1 MQNAISL
8 QAEELLS
15 LYKKDER
22 VKQVG
27 QFLSGETNPTSQ
39 IFLRGLS
46 YSARALVIASLCK
59 RGVVVCS
66 EQDDAPYL
74 YYDLTKL
81 LGEDKVFLLP
91 SSFKH
96 RPSADGYDAQ
106 NIQLRTE
113 AVSQLFGG
121 QDVIVVT
128 YPQAAAEKVITT
140 TDLQENTLKVNC
152 GEKISIQFL
161 TDVLIEY
168 GFQRVDFVYE
178 PGQYSIRGSIVDIF
192 SFASDVP
199 YRIDF
204 FGDEVDSIRTFELD
218 SQLSVNKLEE
228 VLIVPDLSMG
238 SSENRQRVS
247 LIEALP
253 ADMPLWIEQ
262 PDLTVDLVA
271 QSYEQAQAAVRVA
284 ESLPQEDVKR
294 LNLSDFV
301 RPDDWG
307 YAMTQH
313 KRVVLVAPTYSI
325 PEGEKSVN
333 FSILSQPSFKKN
345 FDLLEDDIYYR
356 TADEYKV
363 YILSDNSR
371 QLERLGSILKER
383 KRKLRYNEI
392 KATLHAGFV
401 DNIARLCVYTDHQI
415 FERYHKYSLRN
426 EKMRAAQQSITLK
439 ELSQLKV
446 GDYVVHIDHGVC
458 VFNGLTSQTIN
469 GRVTETV
476 LLSFAGSDRIFVNVQ
491 SLHKISKYRGKE
503 GVEPKIR
510 ALGTPYW
517 ENLKEKTKKHVKDI
531 AANLIKLYAM
541 RKDEE
546 GYAFSPDTFLQQ
558 ELEASFLYE
567 DTPDQFKATQAV
579 KKDME
584 KKSPMDRLVCGDVGF
599 GKTEIAIRAAFKA
612 VSDNKQ
618 VAVLV
623 PTTVLAFQHYNT
635 FKERLK
641 DFPCKVEYISRLRK
655 RSETSAVLKGLK
667 DGTVNIVIG
676 THRLIGK
683 DIGFKDLGLL
693 IVDEEQRFGVAV
705 KEKLKEL
712 KVNVDTLTL
721 TATPIPRTLQFSL
734 MGARDLSVLQTPP
747 SNRQPIQTE
756 VRVFSEEAMC
766 EAIKFE
772 VDRGGQVFIINNR
785 INHLL
790 ELQRVLAK
798 LMPGVRTV
806 VGHGQMDGMQLESIM
821 LDFIDGEYD
830 VLLATTI
837 IESGLDIP
845 NANTI
850 IINNAHMFGL
860 SELHQL
866 RGRVGRSNKKAYCYL
881 FAPPLAQLT
890 QEGRRRLKIIGEFSD
905 LGSGFNIAMQDL
917 DIRGTGNV
925 LGAEQ
930 SGFISDIGYEAYQKI
945 LQEALIELKQND
957 YKELFKEAGSNGD
970 DEEPGGEKINV
981 EELMFVSDTQID
993 TDEEAIFPQAYIE
1006 SISERI
1012 SLYKEADSLQSTEA
1026 IDAFKS
1032 RLVDR
1037 FGPLPEAAESLLQIV
1052 DARIIAQK
1060 LGVEK
1065 LILKRSKLIIHFVS
1079 DPNSAFY
1086 QSPIFAGII
1095 DWMQRNGRKASM
1107 KEEKGRLSLI
1117 FKEEM
1122 NIDKMVVTL
1131 RDIHLTAVEGVLK

>member
-1 MQNAISL
+1 MQNTETP
-8 QAEELLS
+8 AEQLLS
-15 LYKKDER
+15 LYKKEER
-22 VKQVG
+22 VAQVG
-27 QFLSGETNPTSQ
+27 SFLKKGGREAESLY
-39 IFLRGLS
+39 LRGLS
-46 YSARALVIASLCK
+46 YSARALVIASVCK

-66 EQDDAPYL
+66 EKDDAPYL
-74 YYDLTKL
+74 YHDLTRL
-81 LGEDKVFLLP
+81 LGEDNVYLLP

-96 RPSADGYDAQ
+96 RPSAEGYDAQ

-121 QDVIVVT
+121 KDVLVVT
-128 YPQAAAEKVITT
+128 YPQAAAEKVIAT
-140 TDLQENTLKVNC
+140 TDLEENTLKLTC
-152 GEKISIQFL
+152 GENISIQFL
-161 TDVLIEY
+161 IDVLIEY
-168 GFQRVDFVYE
+168 GFERVDFVYE

-218 SQLSVNKLEE
+218 SQLSVNKLQE

-238 SSENRQRVS
+238 SSEKRSRVS
-247 LIEALP
+247 LLEALP
-253 ADMPLWIEQ
+253 ADMALWVEQ
-262 PDLTVDLVA
+262 PDMSVDLVA
-271 QSYEQAQAAVRVA
+271 QVYEQAQAAVKA
-284 ESLPQEDVKR
+284 LSESASEESKR
-294 LNLSDFV
+294 LSIGDFV
-301 RPDDWG
+301 SPEAWKS
-307 YAMTQH
+307 AMESR
-313 KRVVLVAPTYSI
+313 KRIVMVAPTYAI
-325 PEGEKSVN
+325 PEEGQSVS

-345 FDLLEDDIYYR
+345 FDLLEDDIYYKL
-356 TADEYKV
+356 ADEYKV

-371 QLERLGSILKER
+371 QLERLGAILKER
-383 KRKLRYNEI
+383 KRKLKYSEVRT
-392 KATLHAGFV
+392 TLHSGFV
-401 DNIARLCVYTDHQI
+401 DVNARICIYTDHQI
-415 FERYHKYSLRN
+415 FERYHKYALRN
-426 EKMRAAQQSITLK
+426 EKMRVSQQSITLR

-446 GDYVVHIDHGVC
+446 GDYVVHIDHGIAI
-458 VFNGLTSQTIN
+458 FNGLVSQSVN
-469 GRVTETV
+469 GRVFEAVRLTFDGNDTI
-476 LLSFAGSDRIFVNVQ
+476 LVNVQ

-503 GVEPKIR
+503 GVVPKIR
-510 ALGTPYW
+510 KLGSSYW
-517 ENLKEKTKKHVKDI
+517 DNLKEKTKKHVKDI

-567 DTPDQFKATQAV
+567 DTPDQYKATQAI

-584 KKSPMDRLVCGDVGF
+584 KKAPMDRLVCGDVGF
-599 GKTEIAIRAAFKA
+599 GKTELAIRAAFKA

-635 FKERLK
+635 FKARLK
-641 DFPCKVEYISRLRK
+641 DFPCTIEYVSRLRK
-655 RSETSAVLKGLK
+655 TSEIKTVLKGVK
-667 DGTVNIVIG
+667 EGSVNIVIG

-683 DIGFKDLGLL
+683 DVEFKDLGLL
-693 IVDEEQRFGVAV
+693 IIDEEQRFGVAV
-705 KEKLKEL
+705 KEKLKEM

-785 INHLL
+785 INHLM

-798 LMPGVRTV
+798 LMPDLRTV

-890 QEGRRRLKIIGEFSD
+890 AEGRRRLKIIGEFSD

-957 YKELFKEAGSNGD
+957 YKELFQNERGNGEEEGEAGT
-970 DEEPGGEKINV
+970 V
-981 EELMFVSDTQID
+981 EVGQLMFVSDTQID
-993 TDEEAIFPQAYIE
+993 TDEEAIFPQTYIE
-1006 SISERI
+1006 SISERM
-1012 SLYKEADSLQSTEA
+1012 SLYKEADNLQNAEA
-1026 IDAFKS
+1026 IEAFKA

-1037 FGPLPEAAESLLQIV
+1037 FGPLPQAAEALLQIV
-1052 DARIIAQK
+1052 DVRIIAQK
-1060 LGVEK
+1060 IGVEK
-1065 LILKRSKLIIHFVS
+1065 LILKRSKLILHLVS

-1095 DWMQRNGRKASM
+1095 NWMQQNPRKVSM
-1107 KEEKGRLSLI
+1107 KEEKGRLSMY
-1117 FKEEM
+1117 FNGEM
-1122 NIDKMVVTL
+1122 DIDKMVVML
-1131 RDIHLTAVEGVLK
+1131 RDIYMTVMGDAHK

>member
-1 MQNAISL
+1 MQFVPTTPAD
-8 QAEELLS
+8 QLLS
-15 LYKKDER
+15 LYKNDDR
-22 VKQVG
+22 VGKIRD
-27 QFLSGETNPTSQ
+27 FLSDASAEQ
-39 IFLRGLS
+39 LYLRGLS
-46 YSARALVIASLCK
+46 YSARALVIASVCK

-66 EQDDAPYL
+66 ERDDAPYL
-74 YYDLTKL
+74 YHDLTKL
-81 LGEDKVFLLP
+81 VGEDKVFLLP

-128 YPQAAAEKVITT
+128 HPQAAAEKVVTT
-140 TDLQENTLKVNC
+140 TDLQENTLKLNC
-152 GEKISIQFL
+152 GERISIQFL

-168 GFQRVDFVYE
+168 GFERVDFVYE

-199 YRIDF
+199 FRIDF

-218 SQLSVNKLEE
+218 SQLSVNKLNE

-247 LIEALP
+247 LLEALP
-253 ADMPLWIEQ
+253 ADMPLWVEQ
-262 PDLTVDLVA
+262 PNLTEDFVA
-271 QSYEQAQAAVRVA
+271 QAYEQAQIAARSA
-284 ESLPQEDVKR
+284 ETSAAEGAKR
-294 LNLSDFV
+294 LSISDFV
-301 RPDDWG
+301 APEDW
-307 YAMTQH
+307 AKALDNH
-313 KRVVLVAPTYSI
+313 KRILMVAPTTAI
-325 PEGEKSVN
+325 PEGAYSIN

-356 TADEYKV
+356 LADQYQV

-371 QLERLGSILKER
+371 QLERLGAILKER
-383 KRKLRYNEI
+383 KRKLKYSEI
-392 KATLHAGFV
+392 KTSLHAGFV
-401 DNIARLCVYTDHQI
+401 DTVARVCIYTDHQI

-426 EKMRAAQQSITLK
+426 EKMRTSQQSLTLK

-446 GDYVVHIDHGVC
+446 GDYVVHIDHGIC
-458 VFNGLTSQTIN
+458 IFNGLTSQNIN
-469 GRVTETV
+469 GRITETV

-510 ALGTPYW
+510 ALGSAYW
-517 ENLKEKTKKHVKDI
+517 DNLKEKTKKHVKDI
-531 AANLIKLYAM
+531 ASNLIKLYAR

-567 DTPDQFKATQAV
+567 DTPDQYKATQAI

-584 KKSPMDRLVCGDVGF
+584 KKAPMDRLVCGDVGF
-599 GKTEIAIRAAFKA
+599 GKTELAIRAAFKA

-635 FKERLK
+635 FKARLK
-641 DFPCKVEYISRLRK
+641 DFPCTIEYISRLRK
-655 RSETSAVLKGLK
+655 TSETRAVLKGVK
-667 DGTVNIVIG
+667 EGSVNIVIG

-683 DIGFKDLGLL
+683 DVEFKDLGLL
-693 IVDEEQRFGVAV
+693 IIDEEQRFGVAV

-785 INHLL
+785 INHLM

-798 LMPGVRTV
+798 LMPDLRTV

-945 LQEALIELKQND
+945 LQEALIELKQNE
-957 YKELFKEAGSNGD
+957 YKELFKDEKGNGD
-970 DEEPGGEKINV
+970 EEEGEEESLKIDELV
-981 EELMFVSDTQID
+981 FVSDTQID
-993 TDEEAIFPQAYIE
+993 TDEEAIFPQTYIE

-1012 SLYKEADSLQSTEA
+1012 SLYKEADSLQTTEA

-1037 FGPLPEAAESLLQIV
+1037 FGPLPEAAEALLQIV

-1060 LGVEK
+1060 LGIEK
-1065 LILKRSKLIIHFVS
+1065 LILKRGKLLLHFVS

-1122 NIDKMVVTL
+1122 NIDKMVVAL
-1131 RDIHLTAVEGVLK
+1131 RDIHFTAIEGVLK

>member
-1 MQNAISL
+1 MQNASSSP
-8 QAEELLS
+8 ADELLS
-15 LYKKDER
+15 LYGKDNR
-22 VKQVG
+22 VEQVAH
-27 QFLSGETNPTSQ
+27 FLTTASNSSSR
-39 IFLRGLS
+39 IYLRGLS
-46 YSARALVIASLCK
+46 YSARALVIASSCK
-59 RGVVVCS
+59 SGVVVCA
-66 EQDDAPYL
+66 ERDDAPYL
-74 YYDLTKL
+74 YHDLAKL
-81 LGEDKVFLLP
+81 IGEDRVFFLP

-113 AVSQLFGG
+113 AVSQLFGP
-121 QDVIVVT
+121 QNVLVVT
-128 YPQAAAEKVITT
+128 YPQAVSEKVISTV
-140 TDLQENTLKVNC
+140 DLQENTLKLNC
-152 GEKISIQFL
+152 GERISIQFL

-168 GFQRVDFVYE
+168 GFERVDFVYE
-178 PGQYSIRGSIVDIF
+178 PGQYSVRGSIVDIF

-218 SQLSVNKLEE
+218 SQLSVSKLDE

-238 SSENRQRVS
+238 SSESRSRVS

-253 ADMPLWIEQ
+253 DDMPLWVEQ
-262 PDLTVDLVA
+262 PDLVA
-271 QSYEQAQAAVRVA
+271 DIIAQVYEQAQSAVRIA
-284 ESLPQEDVKR
+284 DTTSSEEAKR
-294 LNLSDFV
+294 ISMSDFV
-301 RPDDWG
+301 SSDGWLQAVHQR
-307 YAMTQH
+307 
-313 KRVVLVAPTYSI
+313 KRILLVPPAFAI
-325 PEGEKSVN
+325 PEGEQGVN
-333 FSILSQPSFKKN
+333 FAILTQPSFKKN

-363 YILSDNSR
+363 FVLSDNSR
-371 QLERLGSILKER
+371 QLERLGAILKER
-383 KRKLRYNEI
+383 KRKLKYNEV
-392 KATLHAGFV
+392 KTTLHAGFV
-401 DNIARLCVYTDHQI
+401 DTVAKLCVYTDHQI
-415 FERYHKYSLRN
+415 FERYHKYALRN
-426 EKMRAAQQSITLK
+426 EKMRASQQSITLK

-446 GDYVVHIDHGVC
+446 GDYVVHIDHGIC
-458 VFNGLTSQTIN
+458 IFNGLSSQVIN
-469 GRVTETV
+469 GRTVETV
-476 LLSFAGSDRIFVNVQ
+476 LLSFAGKDRLFVNVQ

-510 ALGTPYW
+510 TLGSSYW
-517 ENLKEKTKKHVKDI
+517 DNLKEKTKKHVKDI
-531 AANLIKLYAM
+531 ASNLIKLYAR

-546 GYAFSPDTFLQQ
+546 GFAFSPDSFLQQ
-558 ELEASFLYE
+558 ELEASFFYE
-567 DTPDQFKATQAV
+567 DTPDQYTATQAI

-584 KKSPMDRLVCGDVGF
+584 KKTPMDRLVCGDVGF
-599 GKTEIAIRAAFKA
+599 GKTELAIRAAFKA
-612 VSDNKQ
+612 VADNKQ

-635 FKERLK
+635 FKSRLK
-641 DFPCKVEYISRLRK
+641 DFPCKIEYVSRLRK
-655 RSETSAVLKGLK
+655 TSETRAVLKGVK
-667 DGTVNIVIG
+667 DGSVNIVIG

-683 DIGFKDLGLL
+683 DVEFKDLGLL
-693 IVDEEQRFGVAV
+693 VIDEEQRFGVAV

-798 LMPGVRTV
+798 LMPDLRTV

-945 LQEALIELKQND
+945 LQEALIELKQNE
-957 YKELFKEAGSNGD
+957 YKELFKDDHGNGD
-970 DEEPGGEKINV
+970 EDESIKV
-981 EELMFVSDTQID
+981 DDLVFVSDTQID
-993 TDEEAIFPQAYIE
+993 TDEEAIFPQSYIE
-1006 SISERI
+1006 SISERM
-1012 SLYKEADSLQSTEA
+1012 SLYKEADSLQTTEA
-1026 IDAFKS
+1026 IDAFKA

-1037 FGPLPEAAESLLQIV
+1037 FGPLPEPAESLLQIV
-1052 DARIIAQK
+1052 DSRIMAQK
-1060 LGVEK
+1060 IGVEK
-1065 LILKRSKLIIHFVS
+1065 LILKKSKLILHFVS

-1086 QSPIFAGII
+1086 QSPVFAGVIN
-1095 DWMQRNGRKASM
+1095 WMQQNGRKASL

-1122 NIDKMVVTL
+1122 NIDKMVVSI
-1131 RDIHLTAVEGVLK
+1131 RDIYFVAMGNQLNS

>member
-1 MQNAISL
+1 MSNVSSSPV
-8 QAEELLS
+8 EELLS
-15 LYKKDER
+15 LYKSDER
-22 VKQVG
+22 VKQVSK
-27 QFLSGETNPTSQ
+27 FLANADDPLLY
-39 IFLRGLS
+39 LRGLS
-46 YSARALVIASLCK
+46 YSARALVIATLCK

-66 EQDDAPYL
+66 ERDDAPYL
-74 YYDLTKL
+74 YHDLVKL
-81 LGEDKVFLLP
+81 LGEDKVYFLP

-113 AVSQLFGG
+113 AISQLFGG
-121 QDVIVVT
+121 QDVLVVT
-128 YPQAAAEKVITT
+128 YPQAVSEKVITT
-140 TDLQENTLKVNC
+140 TDLEENTLKLRC
-152 GEKISIQFL
+152 GERISIQFL

-168 GFQRVDFVYE
+168 GFERADFVYE

-199 YRIDF
+199 YRVDF

-218 SQLSVNKLEE
+218 SQLSVNRLDE

-238 SSENRQRVS
+238 STSDRNRVS

-253 ADMPLWIEQ
+253 KDMPLWVEQ
-262 PDLTVDLVA
+262 PDLTIDIISQVF
-271 QSYEQAQAAVRVA
+271 EQAQNAVREV
-284 ESLPQEDVKR
+284 ETLPSEDTKR
-294 LNLSDFV
+294 ISINDFV
-301 RPDDWG
+301 SPDDWA
-307 YAMTQH
+307 YSLSQR
-313 KRVVLVAPTYSI
+313 KRLIMVPPTYAI
-325 PEGEKSVN
+325 PDGSSAVS
-333 FSILSQPSFKKN
+333 FTILTQPTFKKN

-371 QLERLGSILKER
+371 QLDRLSAILKER
-383 KRKLRYNEI
+383 KRKLKYHEV
-392 KATLHAGFV
+392 KTTLHSGFV
-401 DNIARLCVYTDHQI
+401 DTSARLCVYTDHQI
-415 FERYHKYSLRN
+415 FERYHKYALRN
-426 EKMRAAQQSITLK
+426 EKMRASQQSITLK

-446 GDYVVHIDHGVC
+446 GDYVVHIDHGIC
-458 VFNGLTSQTIN
+458 VFNGLTSQEVN
-469 GRVTETV
+469 GRVTESV
-476 LLSFAGSDRIFVNVQ
+476 LLSFAGSDRLFVNVQ

-510 ALGTPYW
+510 ALGSAYW
-517 ENLKEKTKKHVKDI
+517 DNLKEKTKRHVKDI
-531 AANLIKLYAM
+531 ASNLIKLYAR
-541 RKDEE
+541 RKDEA
-546 GYAFSPDTFLQQ
+546 GFAFSPDTFLQQ
-558 ELEASFLYE
+558 ELEASFFYE
-567 DTPDQFKATQAV
+567 DTPDQYKATQAI
-579 KKDME
+579 KRDME
-584 KKSPMDRLVCGDVGF
+584 KSSPMDRLVCGDVGF
-599 GKTEIAIRAAFKA
+599 GKTELAIRAAFKA

-635 FKERLK
+635 FKQRLK
-641 DFPCKVEYISRLRK
+641 DFPCKIEYVSRLRK
-655 RSETSAVLKGLK
+655 TSETRAVLKGVK
-667 DGTVNIVIG
+667 EGTVDIVIG

-683 DIGFKDLGLL
+683 DVEFKDLGLL
-693 IVDEEQRFGVAV
+693 IIDEEQRFGVAV

-798 LMPGVRTV
+798 LMPDLRTV

-930 SGFISDIGYEAYQKI
+930 SGFISDIGYETYQKI

-957 YKELFKEAGSNGD
+957 YKELFKEETGNGD
-970 DEEPGGEKINV
+970 EEEKIDV
-981 EELMFVSDTQID
+981 GELMFVSDTQVD
-993 TDEEAIFPQAYIE
+993 TDEEAIFPQQYIE
-1006 SISERI
+1006 SISERM

-1026 IDAFKS
+1026 IDEFKS

-1037 FGPLPEAAESLLQIV
+1037 FGPLPEQAEALLQIV
-1052 DARIIAQK
+1052 DTRIMAQK
-1060 LGVEK
+1060 LGIEK
-1065 LILKRSKLIIHFVS
+1065 LILKKEKLILHFVS

-1086 QSPIFAGII
+1086 QSPIFACILN
-1095 DWMQRNGRKASM
+1095 WMQQNGRKVSL
-1107 KEEKGRLSLI
+1107 KEEKGRLSMI
-1117 FKEEM
+1117 FKEPM
-1122 NIDKMVVTL
+1122 NIDKMVVNV
-1131 RDIHLTAVEGVLK
+1131 RDIYMTAMSGNVLN

>member
-1 MQNAISL
+1 MQKAET
-8 QAEELLS
+8 QADILLS
-15 LYKKDER
+15 LYKGDAR
-22 VKQVG
+22 VAQVG
-27 QFLSGETNPTSQ
+27 TFLGEKGDGPEALY
-39 IFLRGLS
+39 LRGLS
-46 YSARALVIASLCK
+46 YSARALVIASACK
-59 RGVVVCS
+59 SGVVVCS
-66 EQDDAPYL
+66 ERDDAPYL
-74 YYDLTKL
+74 YHDLSKI
-81 LGEDKVFLLP
+81 LGEDKVYLLP

-96 RPSADGYDAQ
+96 RPSAEGYDAQ

-121 QDVIVVT
+121 KEVIVVT
-128 YPQAAAEKVITT
+128 YPQAAAEKVIATT
-140 TDLQENTLKVNC
+140 ELEENTLKMCC

-168 GFQRVDFVYE
+168 GFERVDFVYE

-192 SFASDVP
+192 SFASDIP

-218 SQLSVNKLEE
+218 SQLSVNKLQE

-238 SSENRQRVS
+238 SSAKRSRVS
-247 LIEALP
+247 LLEALP
-253 ADMPLWIEQ
+253 DDMPLWIEQ
-262 PDLTVDLVA
+262 PEMTTDLVA
-271 QSYEQAQAAVRVA
+271 QVYEQAQSAEKAMSQAAN
-284 ESLPQEDVKR
+284 EEGKR
-294 LNLSDFV
+294 ISTSDFV
-301 RPDDWG
+301 SAESWKS
-307 YAMTQH
+307 AMESK
-313 KRVVLVAPTYSI
+313 KRLLMVAPTYAV
-325 PEGEKSVN
+325 PEGERSVS
-333 FSILSQPSFKKN
+333 FAILSQPSFKKN
-345 FDLLEDDIYYR
+345 FDLLEDDIYYKL
-356 TADEYKV
+356 ADEYKV
-363 YILSDNSR
+363 FILSDNSR
-371 QLERLGSILKER
+371 QLERLGAILKER
-383 KRKLRYNEI
+383 KRKLRYSEI
-392 KATLHAGFV
+392 KTTLHAGFV
-401 DNIARLCVYTDHQI
+401 DANARICIYTDHQI
-415 FERYHKYSLRN
+415 FERYHKYALRN
-426 EKMRAAQQSITLK
+426 EKMRASQQSITLK

-446 GDYVVHIDHGVC
+446 GDYVVHIDHGIAI
-458 VFNGLTSQTIN
+458 FNGLVSQNVN
-469 GRVTETV
+469 GR
-476 LLSFAGSDRIFVNVQ
+476 IFEAVRLTFDGNDTILVNVQ

-503 GVEPKIR
+503 GIVPKIR
-510 ALGTPYW
+510 KLGSSYW

-567 DTPDQFKATQAV
+567 DTPDQYKATQAI

-584 KKSPMDRLVCGDVGF
+584 KKAPMDRLVCGDVGF
-599 GKTEIAIRAAFKA
+599 GKTELAIRAAFKA

-635 FKERLK
+635 FKQRLK
-641 DFPCKVEYISRLRK
+641 DFPCTIEYVSRLRK
-655 RSETSAVLKGLK
+655 ASEIKNVLKGVK
-667 DGTVNIVIG
+667 EGNVNIVIG

-683 DIGFKDLGLL
+683 DVAFKDLGLL
-693 IVDEEQRFGVAV
+693 IIDEEQRFGVAV

-747 SNRQPIQTE
+747 SNRQPIETE

-785 INHLL
+785 INHLM

-798 LMPGVRTV
+798 LMPDVRTV

-890 QEGRRRLKIIGEFSD
+890 AEGRRRLKIIGEFSD

-957 YKELFKEAGSNGD
+957 YKELFQSEQGNGD
-970 DEEPGGEKINV
+970 EEETGSEKIAV
-981 EELMFVSDTQID
+981 EDLMFVSDTQID
-993 TDEEAIFPQAYIE
+993 TDEEAIFPQTYIE
-1006 SISERI
+1006 SISERM
-1012 SLYKEADSLQSTEA
+1012 SLYKEADNLQTTEA
-1026 IDAFKS
+1026 IDDFKS
-1032 RLVDR
+1032 KLVDR
-1037 FGPLPEAAESLLQIV
+1037 FGPLPQAAEALLQIV
-1052 DARIIAQK
+1052 DVRIIAQK
-1060 LGVEK
+1060 MGVEK
-1065 LILKRSKLIIHFVS
+1065 LILKRSKLILHLVS

-1095 DWMQRNGRKASM
+1095 NWMQQNPRKASM
-1107 KEEKGRLSLI
+1107 KEEKGRLSLY
-1117 FKEEM
+1117 FNGEM
-1122 NIDKMVVTL
+1122 DIDKMVVML
-1131 RDIHLTAVEGVLK
+1131 RDIYMTVKGDAHK